1 MVSAWVAIG
10 LYLSHQ
16 RIFPILLVFFSE
28 SHHSLPG
35 QCSFT
40 DTFETQDSNMYVCSF
55 AKSENY
61 SSSEVSLSSVQ
72 LFLSSEALFINSE
85 FDIFVMKLVLSSK
98 SFLSFFLIYLI
109 FLWVLLNRAPTSI
122 QLHLHPP
129 PLQLHPPPPGLF
141 CNNLNIARTKIFHVI
156 GQFPKI

>member
-1 MVSAWVAIG
+1 MS
-10 LYLSHQ
+10 SH
-16 RIFPILLVFFSE
+16 RFVFITPKSISNPTSSFSE
-28 SHHSLPG
+28 SHHYFPG

-40 DTFETQDSNMYVCSF
+40 DTFETQGSNMYGCSF
-55 AKSENY
+55 AKSEKY

-72 LFLSSEALFINSE
+72 LFSSSEALFINSD
-85 FDIFVMKLVLSSK
+85 FDILVMKLVLSSK